1 MKLTPNYLN
10 AKIPCT
16 RHIILKL
23 SKVNDKERIFKAAR
37 RKKVLYLHEN
47 PHEPMIRCLN
57 RNSTGQEGI
66 E

>member
-1 MKLTPNYLN
+1 MKLTPNYFN
-10 AKIPCT
+10 AKRPCT

-37 RKKVLYLHEN
+37 RKKGWYLHEN
-47 PHEPMIRCLN
+47 PHEPMIRFLN